1 MWATFAA
8 LLSFFYRSAVLM
20 GVNVPE
26 VTFLGYLACWGAVSW
41 AGTPAVH
48 FERHSMTRKF
58 IYLWMTIFMT
68 FSGFAMAA
76 ENRIDTIRSDAPAL
90 AAYGKFSIGVKTVK
104 LSNPSQRDI
113 VKFKAGQAMP
123 SYDRPL
129 TVEVWYPAT
138 LAAGQAA
145 EGQYRVLARDGKREV
160 TLSGRAVR
168 DARADLSAG
177 PYPLLI
183 VSHGYPGNRFLL
195 SHLAENLASKGYIVA
210 SIDHTDSTYDDQ
222 GAFGS
227 TLLNRSLDQLFV
239 LNQMAR
245 LNENDPSGTLKGM
258 VNAENTALIG
268 YSMGAY
274 GAVNTIGGGVTAASV
289 GFAWGTPD
297 GALAIR
303 QAGNPAYVA
312 TIDKR
317 IKAAVAFA
325 PWGWNAGFW
334 DAAGLAAIKTPV
346 FFVAGSV
353 DSISGYSPGVRNI
366 YEASVNAPRY
376 LLTYENAGHNAGAP
390 IPSPKEMFD
399 IKCGDGTWACSEHYT
414 DPVWDN
420 VRMNNIAQHF
430 VTAFLAKHLR
440 SDVAMDGYLNLVENA
455 KDGKW
460 SAEANGTLKGDHS
473 YWKGFAMGTAV
484 GLKLEQRKP

>member
-1 MWATFAA
+1 MFSKVITVGFSICMA
-8 LLSFFYRSAVLM
+8 
-20 GVNVPE
+20 
-26 VTFLGYLACWGAVSW
+26 
-41 AGTPAVH
+41 
-48 FERHSMTRKF
+48 
-58 IYLWMTIFMT
+58 
-68 FSGFAMAA
+68 FSGFSLAA
-76 ENRIDTIRSDAPAL
+76 ENRIDTIRSDAPEL
-90 AAYGKFSIGVKTVK
+90 AAYGKFSIGVKTVN
-104 LSNPSQRDI
+104 LSNPGQLDI
-113 VKFKAGQAMP
+113 SKFKAGQPMP
-123 SYDRPL
+123 TYERPL
-129 TVEVWYPAT
+129 TVEVWYPAK

-145 EGQYRVLARDGKREV
+145 AGQYKVLARDGKMEV
-160 TLSGRAVR
+160 VLNGRAVR
-168 DARADLSAG
+168 DAQPDSTAG

-195 SHLAENLASKGYIVA
+195 SHLAENLASKGFVIA
-210 SIDHTDSTYDDQ
+210 SIDHTDSTYNDQ
-222 GAFGS
+222 TAFGS

-245 LNENDPSGTLKGM
+245 LNTNDPSGTLKGM
-258 VNAENTALIG
+258 VNAGNTGLIG

-289 GFAWGTPD
+289 GFSWGTPE
-297 GALAIR
+297 GALAVR
-303 QAGNPAYVA
+303 QAGNAAYA
-312 TIDKR
+312 ASMDKR

-334 DAAGLAAIKTPV
+334 DAAGLAGVKTPV

-366 YEASVNAPRY
+366 YEASVNATRY

-399 IKCGDGTWACSEHYT
+399 LKCGDGTWTCSEHYT

-430 VTAFLAKHLR
+430 VTAFLTKYLRNDAK
-440 SDVAMDGYLNLVENA
+440 MDAYLNLVENG

-460 SAEANGTLKGDHS
+460 SAEANGTPKGDHT
-473 YWKGFAMGTAV
+473 YWKGFAPGTPV

>member
-1 MWATFAA
+1 MARTLNYFWMAIF
-8 LLSFFYRSAVLM
+8 M
-20 GVNVPE
+20 N
-26 VTFLGYLACWGAVSW
+26 FLG
-41 AGTPAVH
+41 
-48 FERHSMTRKF
+48 
-58 IYLWMTIFMT
+58 
-68 FSGFAMAA
+68 FSVAA

-90 AAYGKFSIGVKTVK
+90 APYGSFAIGAKTVK
-104 LSNPSQRDI
+104 LSNPGQLDI
-113 VKFKAGQAMP
+113 AKYKAGQPMP
-123 SYDRPL
+123 IYDRPL
-129 TVEVWYPAT
+129 TTEVWYPAL

-160 TLSGRAVR
+160 TLVGRAVR
-168 DARADLSAG
+168 DAKPDLSKG

-183 VSHGYPGNRFLL
+183 ISHGYPGNRFLL
-195 SHLAENLASKGYIVA
+195 SHLAENLASKGYVVV
-210 SIDHTDSTYDDQ
+210 SIDHTDSTYEDQ

-245 LNENDPSGTLKGM
+245 LNQNDPTGTLKGM
-258 VNAENTALIG
+258 VNADNTGLIG

-289 GFAWGTPD
+289 GFSWGTPE
-297 GALAIR
+297 GALAAR
-303 QAGNPAYVA
+303 QAGNPTYVA
-312 TIDKR
+312 SMDKR

-325 PWGWNAGFW
+325 PWGWNAGVW

-366 YEASVNAPRY
+366 FEASVNAPRY

-390 IPSPKEMFD
+390 IPSPKEMFGM
-399 IKCGDGTWACSEHYT
+399 KCGDGTWTCSEHYT

-440 SDVAMDGYLNLVENA
+440 NDASMDAYLQVVENA

-460 SAEANGTLKGDHS
+460 SAEANGTLKSDHS

>member
-1 MWATFAA
+1 MFSKVITVGFSICMA
-8 LLSFFYRSAVLM
+8 
-20 GVNVPE
+20 
-26 VTFLGYLACWGAVSW
+26 
-41 AGTPAVH
+41 
-48 FERHSMTRKF
+48 
-58 IYLWMTIFMT
+58 
-68 FSGFAMAA
+68 FSGFSLAA
-76 ENRIDTIRSDAPAL
+76 ENRIDTIRSDAPEL
-90 AAYGKFSIGVKTVK
+90 AAYGKFSIGVKTVN
-104 LSNPSQRDI
+104 LSNPGQLDI
-113 VKFKAGQAMP
+113 SKFKAGQPMP
-123 SYDRPL
+123 TYERPL
-129 TVEVWYPAT
+129 TVEVWYPAK

-145 EGQYRVLARDGKREV
+145 AGQYKVLARDGKMEV
-160 TLSGRAVR
+160 VLNGRAVR
-168 DARADLSAG
+168 DAQPDSTAG

-195 SHLAENLASKGYIVA
+195 SHLAENLASKGFVIA
-210 SIDHTDSTYDDQ
+210 SIDHTDSTYNDQ
-222 GAFGS
+222 TAFGS

-245 LNENDPSGTLKGM
+245 LNTNDPSGTLKGM
-258 VNAENTALIG
+258 VNADNTGLIG

-289 GFAWGTPD
+289 GFSWGTPE
-297 GALAIR
+297 GALAVR
-303 QAGNPAYVA
+303 QAGNAAYA
-312 TIDKR
+312 ASMDKR

-334 DAAGLAAIKTPV
+334 DAAGLAGVKTPV

-366 YEASVNAPRY
+366 YEASVSATRY

-399 IKCGDGTWACSEHYT
+399 LKCGDGTWTCSEHYT

-430 VTAFLAKHLR
+430 VTAFLIKYLRNDAK
-440 SDVAMDGYLNLVENA
+440 MDAYLNLVENG

-460 SAEANGTLKGDHS
+460 SAEANGTPKGDHT
-473 YWKGFAMGTAV
+473 YWKGFAPGTAV

>member
-1 MWATFAA
+1 MA
-8 LLSFFYRSAVLM
+8 
-20 GVNVPE
+20 
-26 VTFLGYLACWGAVSW
+26 
-41 AGTPAVH
+41 
-48 FERHSMTRKF
+48 
-58 IYLWMTIFMT
+58 
-68 FSGFAMAA
+68 FSGFSLAA
-76 ENRIDTIRSDAPAL
+76 ENRIDTIRSDAPEL
-90 AAYGKFSIGVKTVK
+90 AAYGRFSIGVKTVN
-104 LSNPSQRDI
+104 LSNPGQLDI
-113 VKFKAGQAMP
+113 SKFKAGQRMP
-123 SYDRPL
+123 TYERPL
-129 TVEVWYPAT
+129 TVEVWYPAK

-145 EGQYRVLARDGKREV
+145 AGQYKVLARDGKMEV
-160 TLSGRAVR
+160 VLNGRAVR
-168 DARADLSAG
+168 DAQPDSTAG

-195 SHLAENLASKGYIVA
+195 SHLAENLASKGFVIA
-210 SIDHTDSTYDDQ
+210 SIDHTDSTYNDQ
-222 GAFGS
+222 TAFGS

-245 LNENDPSGTLKGM
+245 LNTNDPSGTLKGM
-258 VNAENTALIG
+258 VNADNTGLIG

-289 GFAWGTPD
+289 GFSWGTPE
-297 GALAIR
+297 GALAVR
-303 QAGNPAYVA
+303 QAGNAAYA
-312 TIDKR
+312 ASMDKR

-334 DAAGLAAIKTPV
+334 DAAGLAGVKTPV

-366 YEASVNAPRY
+366 YEASVNATRY

-399 IKCGDGTWACSEHYT
+399 LKCGDGTWTCSEHYT

-430 VTAFLAKHLR
+430 VTAFLTKYLRNDAK
-440 SDVAMDGYLNLVENA
+440 MDAYLNLVENG

-460 SAEANGTLKGDHS
+460 SAEANGTPKGDHT
-473 YWKGFAMGTAV
+473 YWKGFAPGTAV

>member
-1 MWATFAA
+1 MEV
-8 LLSFFYRSAVLM
+8 VL
-20 GVNVPE
+20 N
-26 VTFLGYLACWGAVSW
+26 
-41 AGTPAVH
+41 
-48 FERHSMTRKF
+48 
-58 IYLWMTIFMT
+58 
-68 FSGFAMAA
+68 
-76 ENRIDTIRSDAPAL
+76 
-90 AAYGKFSIGVKTVK
+90 
-104 LSNPSQRDI
+104 
-113 VKFKAGQAMP
+113 
-123 SYDRPL
+123 
-129 TVEVWYPAT
+129 
-138 LAAGQAA
+138 
-145 EGQYRVLARDGKREV
+145 
-160 TLSGRAVR
+160 GRAVR
-168 DARADLSAG
+168 DAPPDGAAG

-183 VSHGYPGNRFLL
+183 ISHGYPGNRFLL
-195 SHLAENLASKGYIVA
+195 SHLAENLASKGFVIA
-210 SIDHTDSTYDDQ
+210 SIDHADSTYNDQ
-222 GAFGS
+222 TAFGS

-245 LNENDPSGTLKGM
+245 LNISDPSGTLKGM
-258 VNAENTALIG
+258 VNAENTGLIG

-289 GFAWGTPD
+289 AYNWGTPE
-297 GALAIR
+297 GALAVR
-303 QAGNPAYVA
+303 QAGNAAYVA
-312 TIDKR
+312 SMDKR

-334 DAAGLAAIKTPV
+334 DAAGLAGVKTPV

-366 YEASVNAPRY
+366 YEASVNATRY

-399 IKCGDGTWACSEHYT
+399 LKCGDGTWTCSEHYT

-430 VTAFLAKHLR
+430 VTAFLTKYLLN
-440 SDVAMDGYLNLVENA
+440 DVNMDAYLNLVENG

-460 SAEANGTLKGDHS
+460 SAEANGTPKGDHT
-473 YWKGFAMGTAV
+473 YWKGFAPGTAV

>member
-1 MWATFAA
+1 MFSKVITVGFSICMA
-8 LLSFFYRSAVLM
+8 
-20 GVNVPE
+20 
-26 VTFLGYLACWGAVSW
+26 
-41 AGTPAVH
+41 
-48 FERHSMTRKF
+48 
-58 IYLWMTIFMT
+58 
-68 FSGFAMAA
+68 FSGFSLAA
-76 ENRIDTIRSDAPAL
+76 ENRIDTIRSDAPEL
-90 AAYGKFSIGVKTVK
+90 ASYGKFSIGVKTVS
-104 LSNPSQRDI
+104 LSNPGQLDI
-113 VKFKAGQAMP
+113 SKFKAGQPMP
-123 SYDRPL
+123 TYDRPL
-129 TVEVWYPAT
+129 TVEVWYPAK

-145 EGQYRVLARDGKREV
+145 AGQYKVLARDGKMEV
-160 TLSGRAVR
+160 VLNGRAVR
-168 DARADLSAG
+168 DAPPDGAAG

-183 VSHGYPGNRFLL
+183 ISHGYPGNRFLL
-195 SHLAENLASKGYIVA
+195 SHLAENLASKGFVIA
-210 SIDHTDSTYDDQ
+210 SIDHADSTYNDQ
-222 GAFGS
+222 TAFGS

-245 LNENDPSGTLKGM
+245 LNISDPSGTLKGM
-258 VNAENTALIG
+258 VNAENTGLIG

-289 GFAWGTPD
+289 AYNWGTPE
-297 GALAIR
+297 GALAVR
-303 QAGNPAYVA
+303 QAGNAAYVA
-312 TIDKR
+312 SMDKR

-334 DAAGLAAIKTPV
+334 DAAGLAGVKTPV

-366 YEASVNAPRY
+366 YEASVNATRY

-399 IKCGDGTWACSEHYT
+399 LKCGDGTWTCSEHYT

-430 VTAFLAKHLR
+430 VTAFLTKYLLN
-440 SDVAMDGYLNLVENA
+440 DVNMDAYLNLVENG

-460 SAEANGTLKGDHS
+460 SAEANGTPKGDHT
-473 YWKGFAMGTAV
+473 YWKGFAPGTAV